1 MKRISITNHTGSKNR
16 GAEALVRTIAIEAKK
31 SNREV
36 LLTLHS
42 NDYQYDRY
50 VLKSLYDN
58 YIFSYIIKTPNHFQ
72 WKIVNKVLYQCLYLF
87 EKIVKKDL
95 FSSLSILKK
104 SDLSIITGGDILTS
118 DYKNFRKH
126 ATYMLE
132 SKKVYICAQTV
143 GPFNKKDEKYFLK
156 SLKNVAYITAREKES
171 YEYLKSLNIDV
182 PLEYT
187 ADVAFLLPTL
197 EENKYLKLKQMIR
210 LPFEDKNFIALSI
223 SRGIIKY
230 SNLNE
235 NEYLNKFKELIKLI
249 TNDGHNVVIIPHV
262 QETKIENN
270 DLLFDQELVE
280 RIENEKVFLVGHSL
294 NSVEYKTI
302 ISKSIGLI
310 GTRTHTTIA
319 SYSTL
324 VPTIA
329 IAYSRKAYGIA
340 KDIFKDDYE
349 NYVFDVQDFDAHTL
363 YAKLQNAIKVGVP
376 IESINEIKQRAKR
389 NFEILDTLLV

>member
-1 MKRISITNHTGSKNR
+1 MRISITNHTGSRNR
-16 GAEALVRTIAIEAKK
+16 GAEALVRTLAIEIKK
-31 SNREV
+31 KLPHTKLV
-36 LLTLHS
+36 LHS
-42 NDYQYDRY
+42 NDHNYDKY
-50 VLKSLYDN
+50 ILKSLYDS
-58 YIFSYIIKTPNHFQ
+58 YIFSYVIKTPNHLKSMFLNKLGY
-72 WKIVNKVLYQCLYLF
+72 KILTLVEKLINK
-87 EKIVKKDL
+87 EL
-95 FSSLSILKK
+95 FSSLSNLKS
-104 SDLSIITGGDILTS
+104 SDFSIITGGDILTS

-143 GPFNKKDEKYFLK
+143 GPFNKDDEKYFLK
-156 SLKNVAYITAREKES
+156 SLDNVVYITARELES

-182 PLEYT
+182 PVEYT

-197 EENKYLKLKQMIR
+197 EEEEYSKLKRMTNM
-210 LPFEDKNFIALSI
+210 PFNDKEFMTLSI

-230 SNLNE
+230 SELDQD
-235 NEYLNKFKELIKLI
+235 EYITRFKELIKLI
-249 TNDGHNVVIIPHV
+249 TDDGHNIVIIPHV

-270 DLLFDQELVE
+270 DLLFDQELIQE
-280 RIENEKVFLVGHSL
+280 LDNDKVFLVGHNL

-324 VPTIA
+324 VPTIS

-340 KDIFKDDYE
+340 RDIFKDEYE
-349 NYVFDVQDFDAHTL
+349 DYVFDVKNFDPNLL
-363 YAKLQNAIKVGVP
+363 YEKFKKAMDKGISKDAID
-376 IESINEIKQRAKR
+376 EIKQRAKR
-389 NFEILDTLLV
+389 NFEILNQLI